1 MMRPYQTV
9 KSAYLLLFMTSL
21 LALSGCG
28 NDGVKE
34 IAPRLVKVI
43 VIGQNPNNLQTQ
55 DRLDK
60 KNTNNPAELS
70 FDATGKVIEVLVQ
83 QGTTVI
89 SGQPLGRLMPSSMSM
104 SESSALTSYRAAR
117 AEIQSAEADYK
128 RYTEL
133 RQKNFISA
141 SEFEKRIAAVEL
153 ARAKFE
159 QSMEQLGFV
168 TLRAIEPGSVAKI
181 SFQMGQQLSAQ
192 QVVVHI
198 KLVAQTQSQISQEK
212 LNNSANSVAIK
223 IPSESIHSDGASV
236 FRVKLNEGSKEL
248 GVLELVKLTI
258 ATVDESKAVVT
269 GGLTN
274 GDIVVAAGWHALT
287 AGQKVRVALITKA
300 P

>member
-1 MMRPYQTV
+1 MLLFQTV
-9 KSAYLLLFMTSL
+9 KSATYLLLAVSL
-21 LALSGCG
+21 LTLGACG
-28 NDGVKE
+28 NDGNKE

-43 VIGQNPNNLQTQ
+43 VIGQDANNLQIP
-55 DRLDK
+55 DGLNK
-60 KNTNNPAELS
+60 KNANNPAELS
-70 FDATGKVIEVLVQ
+70 FDASGKVIEVLVQ
-83 QGTTVI
+83 QGSTVI
-89 SGQPLGRLMPSSMSM
+89 AGQPIGRLMPSSMSM

-117 AEIQSAEADYK
+117 AEIQSAQADYQ
-128 RYTEL
+128 RYTDL

-181 SFQMGQQLSAQ
+181 SFQNGQQLSAQ
-192 QVVVHI
+192 QVVVYI
-198 KLVAQTQSQISQEK
+198 KLAAQTRIQTQTFQVAK
-212 LNNSANSVAIK
+212 SAAIT

-258 ATVDESKAVVT
+258 SSVDESRAVVT
-269 GGLTN
+269 GGLTQ

-287 AGQKVRVALITKA
+287 EGQKVRVALITKA

>member
-1 MMRPYQTV
+1 
-9 KSAYLLLFMTSL
+9 LFTL
-21 LALSGCG
+21 GACG
-28 NDGVKE
+28 NDGDKE

-43 VIGQNPNNLQTQ
+43 VIGQDVSNLQIQ
-55 DRLDK
+55 DSLNK
-60 KNTNNPAELS
+60 KNANNPAELS
-70 FDATGKVIEVLVQ
+70 FDASGKVIEVLVQ
-83 QGTTVI
+83 QGANVI
-89 SGQPLGRLMPSSMSM
+89 AGQPLGRLIPSSMSM

-117 AEIQSAEADYK
+117 AEIQSAQADYQ
-128 RYTEL
+128 RYTDL

-168 TLRAIEPGSVAKI
+168 TLRAIEPGSVTKI

-192 QVVVHI
+192 QVVINI
-198 KLVAQTQSQISQEK
+198 KLAAQTRAQTQSQTPQA
-212 LNNSANSVAIK
+212 ANSVAIK

-236 FRVKLNEGSKEL
+236 FRVKLNEGSKEV

-258 ATVDESKAVVT
+258 GTVDESRAVVT
-269 GGLTN
+269 GGLTQ
-274 GDIVVAAGWHALT
+274 GDIIVAAGWHALT

>member
-1 MMRPYQTV
+1 MRPYQTV
-9 KSAYLLLFMTSL
+9 KSATYLLLVISSL
-21 LALSGCG
+21 TLGACG
-28 NDGVKE
+28 NDGAKE

-43 VIGQNPNNLQTQ
+43 VIGQDANNLQIQ
-55 DRLDK
+55 DSLNK
-60 KNTNNPAELS
+60 KNANNPAELS
-70 FDATGKVIEVLVQ
+70 FDASGKVIEVLVQ
-83 QGTTVI
+83 QGANVI
-89 SGQPLGRLMPSSMSM
+89 AGQPLGRLMPSSMSM

-117 AEIQSAEADYK
+117 AEIQSAQADYQ
-128 RYTEL
+128 RYTDL

-168 TLRAIEPGSVAKI
+168 TLRAIEPGSVTKI
-181 SFQMGQQLSAQ
+181 SFQMGQQVSAQ
-192 QVVVHI
+192 QVVVNM
-198 KLVAQTQSQISQEK
+198 KLAAQTRAQNPQVA
-212 LNNSANSVAIK
+212 NSAAIK

-236 FRVKLNEGSKEL
+236 FRVKLNEGSKEV

-258 ATVDESKAVVT
+258 GTVDESRAVVT
-269 GGLTN
+269 GGLTQ

>member
-1 MMRPYQTV
+1 
-9 KSAYLLLFMTSL
+9 
-21 LALSGCG
+21 
-28 NDGVKE
+28 
-34 IAPRLVKVI
+34 
-43 VIGQNPNNLQTQ
+43 
-55 DRLDK
+55 
-60 KNTNNPAELS
+60 
-70 FDATGKVIEVLVQ
+70 
-83 QGTTVI
+83 
-89 SGQPLGRLMPSSMSM
+89 M
-104 SESSALTSYRAAR
+104 SESSALTSYRSAR

-128 RYTEL
+128 RYIDL

-192 QVVVHI
+192 QVVVNI
-198 KLVAQTQSQISQEK
+198 KLTAQTRAQTQTPQVT
-212 LNNSANSVAIK
+212 NSAAIK
-223 IPSESIHSDGASV
+223 IPSESIHSDGISV
-236 FRVKLNEGSKEL
+236 FRVKLNEGSKEV

-258 ATVDESKAVVT
+258 GTVDESRAVVT
-269 GGLTN
+269 GGLTQ

>member
-1 MMRPYQTV
+1 MRPYQTV
-9 KSAYLLLFMTSL
+9 KSATYLLLVISSL
-21 LALSGCG
+21 TLGACG
-28 NDGVKE
+28 NDGAKE

-43 VIGQNPNNLQTQ
+43 VIGQDANNLQIQ
-55 DRLDK
+55 DSLNK
-60 KNTNNPAELS
+60 KNANNPAELS
-70 FDATGKVIEVLVQ
+70 FDASGKVIEVLVQ
-83 QGTTVI
+83 QGANVI
-89 SGQPLGRLMPSSMSM
+89 AGQPLGRLMPSSMSM

-117 AEIQSAEADYK
+117 AEIQSAQADYQ
-128 RYTEL
+128 RYTDL

-168 TLRAIEPGSVAKI
+168 TLRAIEPGSVTKI
-181 SFQMGQQLSAQ
+181 SFQMGQQVSAQ
-192 QVVVHI
+192 QVVVNI
-198 KLVAQTQSQISQEK
+198 KLTAQTRAQNPQTA
-212 LNNSANSVAIK
+212 NSAAIK

-236 FRVKLNEGSKEL
+236 FRVKLNEGSKEV

-258 ATVDESKAVVT
+258 GTVDESRAVVT
-269 GGLTN
+269 GGLTQ

>member
-1 MMRPYQTV
+1 MRPYQTV
-9 KSAYLLLFMTSL
+9 KSATYLLFAISL
-21 LALSGCG
+21 LTLGACG
-28 NDGVKE
+28 NDGAKE
-34 IAPRLVKVI
+34 ITPRLVKVI
-43 VIGQNPNNLQTQ
+43 VIGQDANNLQTQ
-55 DRLDK
+55 EGLNK
-60 KNTNNPAELS
+60 KNANNPAELS
-70 FDATGKVIEVLVQ
+70 FDASGKVIEVLVQ
-83 QGTTVI
+83 QGSTVI
-89 SGQPLGRLMPSSMSM
+89 AGQSIGRLMPSSMSM

-117 AEIQSAEADYK
+117 AEISSAESDFK

-133 RQKNFISA
+133 RQKNFISS
-141 SEFEKRIAAVEL
+141 SEFEKRISAVEL

-168 TLRAIEPGSVAKI
+168 TLRAIESGSVTKI
-181 SFQMGQQLSAQ
+181 SFQNGQQLSAQ

-198 KLVAQTQSQISQEK
+198 KLATQTRTQTLQVTK
-212 LNNSANSVAIK
+212 SAAIT

-258 ATVDESKAVVT
+258 SSVDESKAVVT
-269 GGLTN
+269 GGLTQ

>member
-1 MMRPYQTV
+1 MRLYQTV
-9 KSAYLLLFMTSL
+9 KSATYLLLVISSL
-21 LALSGCG
+21 TLGACG
-28 NDGVKE
+28 NDGAKE

-43 VIGQNPNNLQTQ
+43 VIGQDANSLQIQ
-55 DRLDK
+55 DSLNK
-60 KNTNNPAELS
+60 KNANNPAELS
-70 FDATGKVIEVLVQ
+70 FDASGKVIEVLVQ
-83 QGTTVI
+83 QGANVI
-89 SGQPLGRLMPSSMSM
+89 AGQPLGRLMPSSMSM

-117 AEIQSAEADYK
+117 AEIQSAQADYQ
-128 RYTEL
+128 RYTDL

-168 TLRAIEPGSVAKI
+168 TLRAIEPGSVTKI
-181 SFQMGQQLSAQ
+181 SFQMGQQVSAQ
-192 QVVVHI
+192 QVVVNI
-198 KLVAQTQSQISQEK
+198 KLAAQTRAQSQSQTPQTA
-212 LNNSANSVAIK
+212 NSAAIK

-236 FRVKLNEGSKEL
+236 FRVKLNEGSKEV

-258 ATVDESKAVVT
+258 GTVDESRAVVT
-269 GGLTN
+269 GGLTQ

>member
-1 MMRPYQTV
+1 MRPYQTV
-9 KSAYLLLFMTSL
+9 KSATYLLLAISL
-21 LALSGCG
+21 LTLGACG
-28 NDGVKE
+28 NDGAKE

-43 VIGQNPNNLQTQ
+43 VIGQDANNLRIQ
-55 DRLDK
+55 DSLNK
-60 KNTNNPAELS
+60 KNANNPAELS
-70 FDATGKVIEVLVQ
+70 FDASGKVIEVLVQ
-83 QGTTVI
+83 QGANVI
-89 SGQPLGRLMPSSMSM
+89 AGQPLGRLMPSSMSM

-128 RYTEL
+128 RYTDL

-168 TLRAIEPGSVAKI
+168 TLRAIEPGSVTKI
-181 SFQMGQQLSAQ
+181 SFQMGQQVSAQ
-192 QVVVHI
+192 QVVVNI
-198 KLVAQTQSQISQEK
+198 KLTAQTRAQNPQTA
-212 LNNSANSVAIK
+212 NSAAIK

-236 FRVKLNEGSKEL
+236 FRVKLNEGSKEV

-258 ATVDESKAVVT
+258 GTVDESRAVVT
-269 GGLTN
+269 GGLTQ

>member
-1 MMRPYQTV
+1 MRPYQTV
-9 KSAYLLLFMTSL
+9 KSATYLLLAISL
-21 LALSGCG
+21 LTLGACG

-43 VIGQNPNNLQTQ
+43 VIGQDANNLQTQ
-55 DRLDK
+55 EGLNK
-60 KNTNNPAELS
+60 KIANNPAELS
-70 FDATGKVIEVLVQ
+70 FDASGKVIEVLVQ
-83 QGTTVI
+83 QGSTVI
-89 SGQPLGRLMPSSMSM
+89 AGQSIGRLMPSSMSM

-117 AEIQSAEADYK
+117 AEISSAESDFK

-133 RQKNFISA
+133 RQKNFISS
-141 SEFEKRIAAVEL
+141 SEFEKRISAVEL

-181 SFQMGQQLSAQ
+181 SFQNGQQLAAQ

-198 KLVAQTQSQISQEK
+198 KLATQTRTQTLQATK
-212 LNNSANSVAIK
+212 SAAIT

-248 GVLELVKLTI
+248 GVIELVKLTI
-258 ATVDESKAVVT
+258 SSVDESKAVVT
-269 GGLTN
+269 GGLTQ

>member
-1 MMRPYQTV
+1 MRPYQTV
-9 KSAYLLLFMTSL
+9 KSATYLLLVISSL
-21 LALSGCG
+21 TLGACG
-28 NDGVKE
+28 NDGAKE
-34 IAPRLVKVI
+34 TAPRLVKVI
-43 VIGQNPNNLQTQ
+43 VIGQDANNLQIQ
-55 DRLDK
+55 DSLNK
-60 KNTNNPAELS
+60 KNANNPAELS
-70 FDATGKVIEVLVQ
+70 FDASGKVIEVLVQ
-83 QGTTVI
+83 QGANVI
-89 SGQPLGRLMPSSMSM
+89 AGQPLGRLMPSSMSM

-117 AEIQSAEADYK
+117 AEIQSAQADYQ
-128 RYTEL
+128 RYTDL

-168 TLRAIEPGSVAKI
+168 TLRAIEPGSVTKI
-181 SFQMGQQLSAQ
+181 SFQMGQQVSAQ
-192 QVVVHI
+192 QVVVNI
-198 KLVAQTQSQISQEK
+198 KLTAQTRAQNPQTA
-212 LNNSANSVAIK
+212 NSAAIK

-236 FRVKLNEGSKEL
+236 FRVKLNEGSKEV

-258 ATVDESKAVVT
+258 GTVDESRAVVT
-269 GGLTN
+269 GGLTP

>member
-1 MMRPYQTV
+1 MHPYQTV
-9 KSAYLLLFMTSL
+9 KSATYLLFAISL
-21 LALSGCG
+21 LTLGACG
-28 NDGVKE
+28 NDGAKE
-34 IAPRLVKVI
+34 ITPRLVKVI
-43 VIGQNPNNLQTQ
+43 VIGQDANNLQTQ
-55 DRLDK
+55 EGLNK
-60 KNTNNPAELS
+60 KNANNPAELS
-70 FDATGKVIEVLVQ
+70 FDASGKVIEVLVQ
-83 QGTTVI
+83 QGSTVI
-89 SGQPLGRLMPSSMSM
+89 AGQSIGRLMPSSMSM

-117 AEIQSAEADYK
+117 AEISSAESDFK

-133 RQKNFISA
+133 RQKNFISS
-141 SEFEKRIAAVEL
+141 SEFEKRISAVEL

-168 TLRAIEPGSVAKI
+168 TLRAIEPGSVTKI
-181 SFQMGQQLSAQ
+181 SFQNGQQLSAQ

-198 KLVAQTQSQISQEK
+198 KLATQTRTQTLQVTK
-212 LNNSANSVAIK
+212 SAAIT

-258 ATVDESKAVVT
+258 SSVDESKVVVT
-269 GGLTN
+269 GGLTQ

>member
-1 MMRPYQTV
+1 MRPYQTV
-9 KSAYLLLFMTSL
+9 KSATYLLLAISL
-21 LALSGCG
+21 LTLGACG

-43 VIGQNPNNLQTQ
+43 VIGQDANNLQTQ
-55 DRLDK
+55 EGLNK
-60 KNTNNPAELS
+60 KIANNPAELS
-70 FDATGKVIEVLVQ
+70 FDASGKVIEVLVQ
-83 QGTTVI
+83 QGSTVI
-89 SGQPLGRLMPSSMSM
+89 AGQSIGRLMPSSMSM

-117 AEIQSAEADYK
+117 AEISSAESDFK

-133 RQKNFISA
+133 RQKNFISS
-141 SEFEKRIAAVEL
+141 SEFEKRISAVEL

-168 TLRAIEPGSVAKI
+168 TLRAIEPGSVTKI
-181 SFQMGQQLSAQ
+181 SFQNGQQLSAQ

-198 KLVAQTQSQISQEK
+198 KLATQTRTQTLQVTK
-212 LNNSANSVAIK
+212 SAAIT

-248 GVLELVKLTI
+248 GVIELVKLTI
-258 ATVDESKAVVT
+258 SSVDESKAVVT
-269 GGLTN
+269 GGLTQ

>member
-1 MMRPYQTV
+1 MMRPYQTL
-9 KSAYLLLFMTSL
+9 KSVYFLLFITSL
-21 LALSGCG
+21 LVLGGCG

-43 VIGQNPNNLQTQ
+43 VIGQDPNNFQTQ
-55 DRLDK
+55 DRLEK

-89 SGQPLGRLMPSSMSM
+89 AGQPLGRLMPSSMSM

-128 RYTEL
+128 RYTDL

-192 QVVVHI
+192 QVVVNI
-198 KLVAQTQSQISQEK
+198 KLTAQTRAQTQTLQAA
-212 LNNSANSVAIK
+212 NSAAIK

-236 FRVKLNEGSKEL
+236 FRVKLDEGSKEV

-258 ATVDESKAVVT
+258 GTVDESRAVVT
-269 GGLTN
+269 GGLTQ

-287 AGQKVRVALITKA
+287 AGQKVRVALINKA

>member
-1 MMRPYQTV
+1 MRPYQTV
-9 KSAYLLLFMTSL
+9 KSATYLLLAISL
-21 LALSGCG
+21 LTLGACG

-43 VIGQNPNNLQTQ
+43 VIGQDANNLQTHEG
-55 DRLDK
+55 LDK
-60 KNTNNPAELS
+60 KIANNPAELS
-70 FDATGKVIEVLVQ
+70 FDASGKVIEVLVQ
-83 QGTTVI
+83 QGSTVI
-89 SGQPLGRLMPSSMSM
+89 AGQSIGRLMPSSMSM
-104 SESSALTSYRAAR
+104 SESSALTSYRAVR
-117 AEIQSAEADYK
+117 AEISSAESDFK

-133 RQKNFISA
+133 RQKNFISS
-141 SEFEKRIAAVEL
+141 SEFEKRISAVEL

-181 SFQMGQQLSAQ
+181 SFQNGQQLAAQ
-192 QVVVHI
+192 QVVAHI
-198 KLVAQTQSQISQEK
+198 KLATQTRTQTLQATK
-212 LNNSANSVAIK
+212 SAAIT

-248 GVLELVKLTI
+248 GVIELVKLTI
-258 ATVDESKAVVT
+258 SSVDESKAVVT
-269 GGLTN
+269 GGLTQ

>member
-1 MMRPYQTV
+1 MRLYQTV
-9 KSAYLLLFMTSL
+9 KSATYLLLAISL
-21 LALSGCG
+21 FTLGACG
-28 NDGVKE
+28 NDGDKE

-43 VIGQNPNNLQTQ
+43 VIGQDVSNLQIQ
-55 DRLDK
+55 DSLNK
-60 KNTNNPAELS
+60 KNANNPAELS
-70 FDATGKVIEVLVQ
+70 FDASGKVIEVLVQ
-83 QGTTVI
+83 QGANVI
-89 SGQPLGRLMPSSMSM
+89 AGQPLGRLIPSSMSM

-117 AEIQSAEADYK
+117 AEIQSAQADFQ
-128 RYTEL
+128 RYTDL

-168 TLRAIEPGSVAKI
+168 TLRAIEPGSVTKI

-192 QVVVHI
+192 QVVVNI
-198 KLVAQTQSQISQEK
+198 KLTAQTRAQTQTPQVT
-212 LNNSANSVAIK
+212 NSAAIK

-236 FRVKLNEGSKEL
+236 FRVKLNEGSKEV

-258 ATVDESKAVVT
+258 GTVDESRAVVT
-269 GGLTN
+269 GGLTQ

>member
-1 MMRPYQTV
+1 MRPYQTV
-9 KSAYLLLFMTSL
+9 KSATYLLLAISL
-21 LALSGCG
+21 LTLGACG

-43 VIGQNPNNLQTQ
+43 VIGQDANNLQTHEG
-55 DRLDK
+55 LDK
-60 KNTNNPAELS
+60 KIANNPAELS
-70 FDATGKVIEVLVQ
+70 FDASGKVIEVLVQ
-83 QGTTVI
+83 QGSTVI
-89 SGQPLGRLMPSSMSM
+89 AGQSIGRLMPSSMSM
-104 SESSALTSYRAAR
+104 SESSALTSYRAVR
-117 AEIQSAEADYK
+117 AEISSAESDFK

-133 RQKNFISA
+133 RQKNFISS
-141 SEFEKRIAAVEL
+141 SEFEKRISAVEL

-168 TLRAIEPGSVAKI
+168 TLRAIEPGSVTKI
-181 SFQMGQQLSAQ
+181 SFQNGQQLSAQ

-198 KLVAQTQSQISQEK
+198 KLATQTRTQTLQVTK
-212 LNNSANSVAIK
+212 SAAIT

-248 GVLELVKLTI
+248 GVIELVKLTI
-258 ATVDESKAVVT
+258 SSVDESKAVVT
-269 GGLTN
+269 GGLTQ

>member
-1 MMRPYQTV
+1 MRPYQTV
-9 KSAYLLLFMTSL
+9 KSATYLLLAISL
-21 LALSGCG
+21 LTLGACG

-43 VIGQNPNNLQTQ
+43 VIGQDANNLQTQ
-55 DRLDK
+55 EGLNK
-60 KNTNNPAELS
+60 KIANNPAELS
-70 FDATGKVIEVLVQ
+70 FDASGKVIEVLVQ
-83 QGTTVI
+83 QGSTVI
-89 SGQPLGRLMPSSMSM
+89 AGQSIGRLMPSSMSM

-117 AEIQSAEADYK
+117 AEISSAESDFK

-133 RQKNFISA
+133 RQKNFISS
-141 SEFEKRIAAVEL
+141 SEFEKRISAVEL

-181 SFQMGQQLSAQ
+181 SFQNGQQLAAQ
-192 QVVVHI
+192 QVVAHI
-198 KLVAQTQSQISQEK
+198 KLATQTRTQTLQATK
-212 LNNSANSVAIK
+212 SAAIT

-248 GVLELVKLTI
+248 GVIELVKLTI
-258 ATVDESKAVVT
+258 SSVDESKAVVT
-269 GGLTN
+269 GGLTQ

>member
-1 MMRPYQTV
+1 MRPYQTV
-9 KSAYLLLFMTSL
+9 KSATYLLLVISSL
-21 LALSGCG
+21 TLGACG
-28 NDGVKE
+28 NDGAKE

-43 VIGQNPNNLQTQ
+43 VIGQDANNLQIQ
-55 DRLDK
+55 DSLNK
-60 KNTNNPAELS
+60 KNANNPAELS
-70 FDATGKVIEVLVQ
+70 FDASGKVIEVLVQ
-83 QGTTVI
+83 QGANVI
-89 SGQPLGRLMPSSMSM
+89 AGQPLGRLMPSSMSM

-117 AEIQSAEADYK
+117 AEIQSAQADYQ
-128 RYTEL
+128 RYTDL

-168 TLRAIEPGSVAKI
+168 TLRAIEPGSVTKI
-181 SFQMGQQLSAQ
+181 SFQMGQQVSAQ
-192 QVVVHI
+192 QVVVNI
-198 KLVAQTQSQISQEK
+198 KLTAQTRTQSQTSQAA
-212 LNNSANSVAIK
+212 NSAVIK

-236 FRVKLNEGSKEL
+236 FRVKLNEGSKEV

-258 ATVDESKAVVT
+258 GTVDESRAVVT
-269 GGLTN
+269 GGLTQ

>member
-1 MMRPYQTV
+1 MRPYQAV
-9 KSAYLLLFMTSL
+9 KSATYLLLAISL
-21 LALSGCG
+21 LTLGACG

-43 VIGQNPNNLQTQ
+43 MIGQDANNLQTQ
-55 DRLDK
+55 EGLNK
-60 KNTNNPAELS
+60 KNANNPAELS
-70 FDATGKVIEVLVQ
+70 FDASGKVIEVLVQ
-83 QGTTVI
+83 QGSTVI
-89 SGQPLGRLMPSSMSM
+89 AGQPIGRLMPSSMSM

-117 AEIQSAEADYK
+117 AEISSAESDFK

-133 RQKNFISA
+133 RQKNFISS
-141 SEFEKRIAAVEL
+141 SEFEKRISAVEL

-181 SFQMGQQLSAQ
+181 SFQNGQQLSAQ

-198 KLVAQTQSQISQEK
+198 KLAVQTRTQTQTFQTAK
-212 LNNSANSVAIK
+212 SAAIT
-223 IPSESIHSDGASV
+223 IPSESIHSDGTSV

-248 GVLELVKLTI
+248 GVIELVKLTI
-258 ATVDESKAVVT
+258 SSVDESKAVVT
-269 GGLTN
+269 GGLTQ

>member
-1 MMRPYQTV
+1 MRPNQTV
-9 KSAYLLLFMTSL
+9 KSATYLLLAISL
-21 LALSGCG
+21 LNLGACG
-28 NDGVKE
+28 NDGAKE

-43 VIGQNPNNLQTQ
+43 VIGQDANNLQIQ
-55 DRLDK
+55 DSLNK
-60 KNTNNPAELS
+60 KNANNPAELS
-70 FDATGKVIEVLVQ
+70 FDASGKVIEVLVQ
-83 QGTTVI
+83 QGTNVI
-89 SGQPLGRLMPSSMSM
+89 AGQPLGRLMPSSMSM
-104 SESSALTSYRAAR
+104 SESSALTSYRSAR

-128 RYTEL
+128 RYIDL

-168 TLRAIEPGSVAKI
+168 TLRAIEPGSVTNI

-192 QVVVHI
+192 QVVVNI
-198 KLVAQTQSQISQEK
+198 QLRAQTRAQIPQVA
-212 LNNSANSVAIK
+212 NSATIK

-236 FRVKLNEGSKEL
+236 FRVKLNEGSKEV

-258 ATVDESKAVVT
+258 GTVDESRAVVT
-269 GGLTN
+269 GGLTQ

-287 AGQKVRVALITKA
+287 AGQKVRIALITKA

>member
-1 MMRPYQTV
+1 
-9 KSAYLLLFMTSL
+9 
-21 LALSGCG
+21 
-28 NDGVKE
+28 
-34 IAPRLVKVI
+34 
-43 VIGQNPNNLQTQ
+43 
-55 DRLDK
+55 
-60 KNTNNPAELS
+60 
-70 FDATGKVIEVLVQ
+70 
-83 QGTTVI
+83 
-89 SGQPLGRLMPSSMSM
+89 M

-117 AEIQSAEADYK
+117 AEISSAESDFK

-133 RQKNFISA
+133 RQKNFISS
-141 SEFEKRIAAVEL
+141 SEFEKRISAVEL

-168 TLRAIEPGSVAKI
+168 TLRAIEPGSVTKI
-181 SFQMGQQLSAQ
+181 SFQNGQQLSAQ

-198 KLVAQTQSQISQEK
+198 KLATQTRTQTLQVTK
-212 LNNSANSVAIK
+212 SAAFT

-248 GVLELVKLTI
+248 GVIELVKLTI
-258 ATVDESKAVVT
+258 SSVDESKAVVT
-269 GGLTN
+269 GGLTQ